1 MFIYLVS
8 STFIYG
14 LTSTEL
20 QSVLIFLKKRVMVKI
35 YIALS
40 LHLSLNEVCNIEW
53 IYFYHCV
60 HLSTCV

>member
-40 LHLSLNEVCNIEW
+40 LHLSLNEVCNIE
-53 IYFYHCV
+53 
-60 HLSTCV
+60 